1 MNLRAARHLLFDLLG
16 PRTPY
21 LLLDPELP
29 SAFDYRPFRR
39 VLTLREASTASILD
53 GAAFVQL
60 AHGHHLGRPP
70 YRQVPG
76 HLRPAYDEIRG
87 IIERRLHEIE
97 DPALD
102 AAPAG
107 QRALAEA
114 TG

>member
-39 VLTLREASTASILD
+39 ALTLRELTRASVLD
-53 GAAFVQL
+53 AAAYFQL
-60 AHGHHLGRPP
+60 AHGHPLGPPP

-76 HLRPAYDEIRG
+76 HLQPAYDEIR
-87 IIERRLHEIE
+87 EVLDRRLNAIE
-97 DPALD
+97 VAALGE
-102 AAPAG
+102 AP
-107 QRALAEA
+107 
-114 TG
+114 TGR